1 MSMPTEETIYEV
13 ANRVATI
20 TLNRPDKLNAW
31 TATMEKEVR
40 GCLDQAERDDNVGI
54 IVLTGAGRGFCAG
67 ADMSLLS
74 SVAAQGLPGPERDA
88 VSRLGGDSL
97 QREGVP
103 PDFQKKYSY
112 FLGIEKPILAA
123 INGPAVGLGLVI
135 ALYCD
140 LRLAS
145 DAARF
150 STTFAQ
156 RGLIAEY
163 GMAWMLPRIV
173 GLPNAL
179 DLLFSARQIN
189 SAEALRLGLV
199 NQVFAQ
205 ENFPDKVNEYAV
217 DLASR
222 VSPRSLRV
230 IKRQVY
236 RAMFQTLTESFD
248 LAVEEMVASLRSEDF
263 KEGGAHFLE
272 KRAPAFKG
280 RRCSEQAIPDMISL
294 NVKSAKQKPRQCA
307 ADQGSQDG
315 DRRVAPI

>member
-1 MSMPTEETIYEV
+1 MPTQETIYEV

-40 GCLDQAERDDNVGI
+40 ASLEEAERDDNVGI

-74 SVAAQGLPGPERDA
+74 SVAAQGLPSGESDA
-88 VSRLGGDSL
+88 VSRLGGASL

-103 PDFQKKYSY
+103 PDYQKKYSY

-123 INGPAVGLGLVI
+123 INGPVVGLGLVI

-189 SAEALRLGLV
+189 AAEALRMGLV

-205 ENFPDKVNEYAV
+205 ENFLDKIKEYAA

-236 RAMFQTLTESFD
+236 RAMFQTLAESFD

-263 KEGGAHFLE
+263 KEGVAHFLE
-272 KRAPAFKG
+272 KRPPAFKG
-280 RRCSEQAIPDMISL
+280 R
-294 NVKSAKQKPRQCA
+294 
-307 ADQGSQDG
+307 
-315 DRRVAPI
+315 